1 MGTRLNG
8 SRFGTLSGLQY
19 TITLQ
24 IDISDFQKPNH
35 LGAQLRD
42 GAERVI
48 VGLPLTIAN

>member
-8 SRFGTLSGLQY
+8 SRFWTLSGLQY

-24 IDISDFQKPNH
+24 IDISDVQKPNC
-35 LGAQLRD
+35 LRAQLHD

-48 VGLPLTIAN
+48 AGLPLTSAN